1 MDDAIKN
8 IDLIIIAGL
17 LLFVAIF
24 LYKKSKKPLSTT
36 NAGESNIFSTL
47 SGSNVANKNDT
58 KKLSLK
64 EKIELSWK
72 FLYEITEL
80 IVTKFSK
87 EDKEAISKLGHVL
100 LNNGMRYE
108 HVVDFG
114 IKQNQVSISANIE
127 QSQAQQQQTSGLGK

>member
-1 MDDAIKN
+1 MDNITKN

-17 LLFVAIF
+17 LLLFISIF
-24 LYKKSKKPLSTT
+24 LYKKSKKLLPTDREENNVLGTLGSG
-36 NAGESNIFSTL
+36 NAT
-47 SGSNVANKNDT
+47 NKNDI

-72 FLYEITEL
+72 FLYEVTEL
-80 IVTKFSK
+80 IVTKFSR
-87 EDKEAISKLGHVL
+87 EDKEAINKLGHIL

-114 IKQNQVSISANIE
+114 IKQNQISISANIE
-127 QSQAQQQQTSGLGK
+127 QGQAQQQQTSGLSK

>member
-1 MDDAIKN
+1 MDHIIKN
-8 IDLIIIAGL
+8 IDLIIIASLL
-17 LLFVAIF
+17 LLFITVF
-24 LYKKSKKPLSTT
+24 FYKKGKKLPS
-36 NAGESNIFSTL
+36 SNPAE
-47 SGSNVANKNDT
+47 SGSIGGINRTSNNDVQ
-58 KKLSLK
+58 KLSLK
-64 EKIELSWK
+64 ERIELSWK

-87 EDKEAISKLGHVL
+87 EDKEALNKLGHIL

-127 QSQAQQQQTSGLGK
+127 QGQAQQQQTSSLSK